1 MNGAKVLADTLKFHG
16 KIETLRLGWCQV
28 CHESCNH
35 LVSPEPLCY
44 LRTSSLLL
52 LELRWTSK
60 ISLSSL
66 STFPSQS
73 YCSCFSCPP
82 SPLHTWWSLLDP
94 VCSFLHWLLVNAEVS
109 HTVTETKL
117 RSYEPF
123 CQNLCEMKK
132 MLLRPHIFTSHRVDC
147 LEASPDRGEGSGG
160 YCWLSTLQF
169 YHLNIRPARQ
179 LSGWWCMH
187 LDEINYQWNLW
198 SFNEETSLYI
208 VGYVINV

>member
-73 YCSCFSCPP
+73 YSSCFSCPP

-109 HTVTETKL
+109 HTVTETKFVKIL
-117 RSYEPF
+117 WAFLPKFVWNEE
-123 CQNLCEMKK
+123 N
-132 MLLRPHIFTSHRVDC
+132 
-147 LEASPDRGEGSGG
+147 ASETTYFYISP
-160 YCWLSTLQF
+160 CWLFGGVS
-169 YHLNIRPARQ
+169 R
-179 LSGWWCMH
+179 
-187 LDEINYQWNLW
+187 
-198 SFNEETSLYI
+198 
-208 VGYVINV
+208 